1 MSKTRLVLAVI
12 ILLVASSAS
21 AQRRFGRDRN
31 RDIVPEGSRVQY
43 KAFGSELLGRQISYA
58 LYLPPSYDT
67 SERTYPVVFFLHG
80 ANENER
86 RWSTRGRTDIMLD
99 RMVEA
104 GEIGEFIVAI
114 PFGANSFYTNSI
126 SGERWEDM
134 ITDEFVPMIEST
146 TRAEGTRAGRAL
158 SGISMGGYGALKLA
172 FKHPDLFGSVSAHS
186 AMLIDDFAAAAVGMR
201 RARMFYAL
209 FDNIFGVSNDLAY
222 WEENNPLRIARES
235 DGLDGL
241 RIYFDCGTEDE
252 YGFYV
257 GATQLSEVLEAK
269 SIDHEFHLFPGNH
282 GWDYARRH
290 TDESLRFHWEVWN
303 GNQ

>member
-1 MSKTRLVLAVI
+1 MPKTRLVLAVI

-21 AQRRFGRDRN
+21 AQRRFGRN

-43 KAFGSELLGRQISYA
+43 KTFGSELLGRQVSYA

-67 SERTYPVVFFLHG
+67 SESKYPVVFFLHG

-99 RMVEA
+99 RMVQV

-134 ITDEFVPMIEST
+134 ITDEFIPMIEST
-146 TRAEGTRAGRAL
+146 TRAEGTRVGRAL
-158 SGISMGGYGALKLA
+158 SGVSMGGYGALKLA
-172 FKHPDLFGSVSAHS
+172 FKHPEYFGSVSAHS
-186 AMLIDDFAAAAVGMR
+186 AMLIDDFAAAAISMR

-222 WEENNPLRIARES
+222 WDENNPLRIAREA
-235 DGLDGL
+235 DGLDDL
-241 RIYFDCGTEDE
+241 RIYFDCGSEDE
-252 YGFYV
+252 YGFHV
-257 GATQLSEVLEAK
+257 GASQLSDILEARG
-269 SIDHEFHLFPGNH
+269 IDHEFHLFPGNH
-282 GWDYARRH
+282 GWDYASQH
-290 TDESLRFHWEVWN
+290 TDESLLFHWNAWESS
-303 GNQ
+303 Q